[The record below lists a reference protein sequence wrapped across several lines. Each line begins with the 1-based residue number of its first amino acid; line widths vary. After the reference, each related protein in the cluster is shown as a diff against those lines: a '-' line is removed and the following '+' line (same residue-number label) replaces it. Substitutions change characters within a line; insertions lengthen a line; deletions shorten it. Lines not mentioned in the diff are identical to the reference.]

1 MCAGGVGS
9 RIKMCRIGGD
19 GAEENYGSDFDEATT
34 DQGTRV
40 DTDEE
45 GANLEER
52 KRGNKECRMA
62 GR

>member
-1 MCAGGVGS
+1 
-9 RIKMCRIGGD
+9 MCRIGGD

-52 KRGNKECRMA
+52 KRGNKECRKA